1 MYVPATQLVAGGCA
15 ACLTCGVNTRA
26 HWAAWCGAWLQVN
39 GERVLSVGSSGVL
52 IRRAGRSDDGTLT
65 LEGPLSEEYWRI
77 RDCVYG
83 QYSIA

>member
-1 MYVPATQLVAGGCA
+1 
-15 ACLTCGVNTRA
+15 
-26 HWAAWCGAWLQVN
+26 LQVN